1 MPVGKPEFVDN
12 QEPRCPVILL
22 LDTSGSMYGQPIQQ
36 LNAGIATFKQEL
48 ETDGMAK
55 LRVEIAIITFGSNV
69 VMFQDFTTVDNFIP
83 SNLTTNGMTSMGEAI
98 NYGLDVLEDRKQTY
112 RDNGIQFYRPWVFL
126 VTDGVPTDHWQ
137 NAAQRVRDGD
147 QQKKHLFFVV
157 GVQGADMNILSQIAP
172 QNRPPLML
180 NGLDFKSMFQWLSAS
195 VTQVSHSKPGGQQTT
210 LPPMGWGQVSI

>member
-22 LDTSGSMYGQPIQQ
+22 LDTSGSMVGQPIQQ

-69 VMFQDFTTVDNFIP
+69 VMFQDFTTIDNFIP

-172 QNRPPLML
+172 QNRPPLIL

>member
-22 LDTSGSMYGQPIQQ
+22 LDTSGSMCGQPLQQ
-36 LNAGIATFKQEL
+36 LNAGIATFKQEI
-48 ETDGMAK
+48 ETDSMAK

-83 SNLTTNGMTSMGEAI
+83 STLTANGMTSMGEAI

-112 RDNGIQFYRPWVFL
+112 RGNGIQFYRPWVFL

>member
-1 MPVGKPEFVDN
+1 MPVGEPELVTN
-12 QEPRCPVILL
+12 LEPRCPVILL
-22 LDTSGSMYGQPIQQ
+22 LDTSGSMCGKPIEQ
-36 LNAGIATFKQEL
+36 LNTGIATFKQEI
-48 ETDGMAK
+48 ETDNMAT
-55 LRVEIAIITFGSNV
+55 LRVEVAIITFGSNV
-69 VMFQDFTTVDNFIP
+69 SMFQDFTTVDNFII
-83 SNLTTNGMTSMGEAI
+83 SNLTANGNTPMGEAI

-112 RDNGIQFYRPWVFL
+112 RNKGIQYYRPWVFL
-126 VTDGVPTDHWQ
+126 VTDGAPTDSWQ

-172 QNRPPLML
+172 SNRPPLML
-180 NGLDFKSMFQWLSAS
+180 NGLDFKSMFQWISAS